1 VPYDILHARTPSR
14 LVPTVQSAAFVA
26 EHLPGVRELCG
37 QLFISARL
45 PGEAACRRRPDLS
58 RHAQFR
64 DAVSVVVPC
73 HNEAMN
79 VGPLVA
85 ALRESYDPYLKEIV
99 LVDDNSVDDTAA
111 VGDALARQDS
121 RIRVVRRAP
130 PAGVGR
136 ALREG
141 YAATTGEYVLTMDC
155 DFAMLVPELRD
166 LFEAVAE
173 GCDGAIGSRFSYDS
187 VLLNYPAGK
196 LLGNRAFHALVRVLI
211 RRPVRDVSNNL
222 KLYRG
227 DLLRALEIT
236 QDGFAANAETG
247 LAPILAGANI
257 REVPI
262 AWINREAEMGVSSFK
277 VLKVAPGYAIA
288 LARMLLRSS
297 AGRARARPGFEPVSH
312 SSTTGRGQR

>member
-1 VPYDILHARTPSR
+1 M
-14 LVPTVQSAAFVA
+14 
-26 EHLPGVRELCG
+26 CG

-45 PGEAACRRRPDLS
+45 PGQRRAAAAPTSS
-58 RHAQFR
+58 RHARFR

-79 VGPLVA
+79 VAALVT

-111 VGDALARQDS
+111 VCEALAAQDAA
-121 RIRVVRRAP
+121 RAAGAPHAPGAASAARCATATPRP
-130 PAGVGR
+130 PASSSSR
-136 ALREG
+136 WT
-141 YAATTGEYVLTMDC
+141 ATSRCSCPSCATCSTRWPD
-155 DFAMLVPELRD
+155 
-166 LFEAVAE
+166 
-173 GCDGAIGSRFSYDS
+173 GCDGAIGSRFSHDS

-196 LLGNRAFHALVRVLI
+196 LLGNRAFHALVRLLV
-211 RRPVRDVSNNL
+211 RRRIRDVSNNL

-227 DLLRALEIT
+227 DLLRDLEIT

-247 LAPILAGANI
+247 LAPILAGADI

-277 VLKVAPGYAIA
+277 VLRVAPGYAIA
-288 LARMLLRSS
+288 LARMLATARR
-297 AGRARARPGFEPVSH
+297 AVRDRPGGGRAPTSTIVNH
-312 SSTTGRGQR
+312 SSGGRGDPSRQPSSGGTP